1 MDTSPLATTLAL
13 GSLLLGLA
21 AAALFFYI
29 AFSRRRKNAASRA
42 AADTAPVKPG
52 TAAQPPSAPT
62 ASGSP
67 TRKTKPRQY
76 SLFVIFDQ
84 PSAET
89 DERLTRWLQ
98 EKSAAYDPLSHVF
111 HIAGEQPS
119 SPITVANAFPPGEM
133 PDLMRGEGHTPIKG
147 ISLLVKPTLR
157 RRRNQQM
164 IVYVEL
170 AKEMRELFDGDMLDS
185 ERAPATEETYAEII
199 NG

>member
-13 GSLLLGLA
+13 GSLLLGLV
-21 AAALFFYI
+21 AAALFLYI
-29 AFSRRRKNAASRA
+29 AFNRRRKHTASRA
-42 AADTAPVKPG
+42 AADTAPERPRS
-52 TAAQPPSAPT
+52 ANPPPSPT
-62 ASGSP
+62 AGNAP
-67 TRKTKPRQY
+67 ARKTKPRQH

-89 DERLTRWLQ
+89 DARLTRWLQ
-98 EKSAAYDPLSHVF
+98 EKSAAYDPLTHVF
-111 HIAGEQPS
+111 HIDGEQPS

-133 PDLMRGEGHTPIKG
+133 PDLLRGASHTPIKG
-147 ISLLVKPTLR
+147 ISLLVKPPLR

-170 AKEMRELFDGDMLDS
+170 AKEIRELFDGDMLDS